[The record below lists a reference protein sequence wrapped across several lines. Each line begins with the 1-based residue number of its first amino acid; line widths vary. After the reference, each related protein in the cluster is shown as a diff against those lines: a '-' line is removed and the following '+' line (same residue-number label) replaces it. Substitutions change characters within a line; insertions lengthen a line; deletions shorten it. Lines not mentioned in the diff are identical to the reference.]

1 MAARTQTIATGTSLV
16 AARFHGLKGCEAK
29 RSSVGVCGSK
39 LRAGSMV
46 VVRAAHEASVDVKEN
61 SVSAGI
67 LPSGEW
73 SENFSLLNYED
84 LTKYYEPKLFKPE
97 AQPDTIL
104 AEVMSKLMYIA
115 FPDQSLEEVDCHFA
129 EISGLP
135 VVDTD
140 HRCVGVLSKTDRS
153 KASDLKTKVKEVMS
167 SPAITLSADRTV
179 SDAAVLMLKHKI
191 HRIPVINSQAQVVG
205 IVTRTDI
212 FTALEGGV

>member
-1 MAARTQTIATGTSLV
+1 MLVSVVGVASSMAARTQTIATGTSLV

-97 AQPDTIL
+97 VGCACSL
-104 AEVMSKLMYIA
+104 GVKLW
-115 FPDQSLEEVDCHFA
+115 FFRGQ
-129 EISGLP
+129 
-135 VVDTD
+135 
-140 HRCVGVLSKTDRS
+140 
-153 KASDLKTKVKEVMS
+153 DL
-167 SPAITLSADRTV
+167 
-179 SDAAVLMLKHKI
+179 SDAEGFSAV
-191 HRIPVINSQAQVVG
+191 P
-205 IVTRTDI
+205 
-212 FTALEGGV
+212 